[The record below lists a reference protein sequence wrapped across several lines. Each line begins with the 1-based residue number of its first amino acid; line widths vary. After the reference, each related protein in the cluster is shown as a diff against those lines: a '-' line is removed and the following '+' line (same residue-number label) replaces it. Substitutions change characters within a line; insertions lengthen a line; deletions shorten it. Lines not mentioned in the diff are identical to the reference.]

1 MRPNS
6 SIASWAWHDKTMK
19 HLPLS
24 RRRALGVLGAAA
36 AIAAP
41 WAQAQSKWPTKPIR
55 LVVPFGAGGVA
66 DLTARAVGQKLS
78 EQLGQSI
85 VIDNR
90 PGAGGV
96 TAGSLVAQ
104 AEPDGYTLFLMSN
117 GTAVS
122 EGLFS
127 KLPFDAE
134 KDFAPISLLGTFD
147 IGVVVADN
155 SRFKTL
161 GDLLAEAKA
170 KPGKLN
176 IATIAVGSTQNLAA
190 ELFKSTAGIQAQ
202 VVPFNGT
209 PAVVTALRGGEVDA
223 GVEILAPIRSQ
234 ISSKALRA
242 LATFG
247 EKRALG
253 LPDVPTASETGGAL
267 KGLHIA
273 SWNALA
279 APARTPKDIID
290 RLNKECQVALASA
303 DLKKKLAD
311 LSVDAKSSTPQQL
324 AGLLSSEIKRW
335 SGVIAQAKIP
345 KM

>member
-1 MRPNS
+1 
-6 SIASWAWHDKTMK
+6 MK
-19 HLPLS
+19 PQVS
-24 RRRALGVLGAAA
+24 RRRTLAVLAGT
-36 AIAAP
+36 IAAP
-41 WAQAQSKWPTKPIR
+41 WAAAQAKWPAKPVRI
-55 LVVPFGAGGVA
+55 VVPFGAGGVA
-66 DLTARAVGQKLS
+66 DLTARAVGQKLG
-78 EQLGQSI
+78 EQLGQSF

-96 TAGSLVAQ
+96 TAGNVVAT
-104 AEPDGYTLFLMSN
+104 ADPDGYTLLLMSN

-122 EGLFS
+122 EGLFN
-127 KLPFDAE
+127 KLPFNAQ

-147 IGVVVADN
+147 IAIVVPEN

-161 GDLLAEAKA
+161 SDLLAEAKA

-202 VVPFNGT
+202 IVPFNGT

-223 GVEILAPIRSQ
+223 GIEILAPIKTQ
-234 ISSKALRA
+234 ITSKALRA

-247 EKRALG
+247 EKRPTG
-253 LPDVPTASETGGAL
+253 LADVPTASETGGAL
-267 KGLHIA
+267 KGLQIA

-279 APARTPKDIID
+279 APAKTPREIIE
-290 RLNKECQVALASA
+290 RLNHECQVALASA

-311 LSVDAKSSTPQQL
+311 LNVDAKSSSPQQL
-324 AGLLSSEIKRW
+324 ASLLASETQRW
-335 SGVIAQAKIP
+335 SDVIARAKIP

>member
-1 MRPNS
+1 MQ
-6 SIASWAWHDKTMK
+6 
-19 HLPLS
+19 LPIS
-24 RRRALGVLGAAA
+24 RRQALAALGAAA
-36 AIAAP
+36 AP
-41 WAQAQSKWPTKPIR
+41 WAHAQSKWPSKPIR
-55 LVVPFGAGGVA
+55 IVVPFGAGGVA
-66 DLTARAVGQKLS
+66 DLTARAVGQKLG
-78 EQLGQSI
+78 EQLGQAV

-96 TAGSLVAQ
+96 TAGNIVAQ
-104 AEPDGYTLFLMSN
+104 AEPDGSTLLLMSN

-122 EGLFS
+122 EGLFN
-127 KLPFDAE
+127 KLPFDAK

-147 IGVVVADN
+147 IAVVVPEN

-190 ELFKSTAGIQAQ
+190 ELFKTTAGVQAQ

-223 GVEILAPIRSQ
+223 GIEILAPIRSQ
-234 ISSKALRA
+234 ITSKALRA

-247 EKRALG
+247 EKRPLG
-253 LPDVPTASETGGAL
+253 LPDVPTASEAGGAL

-279 APARTPKDIID
+279 APAKTPREIID
-290 RLNKECQVALASA
+290 RLNRECQAALAGA

-311 LSVDAKSSTPQQL
+311 LSVDAKSSTPQEL
-324 AGLLSSEIKRW
+324 AALLDSEIKRW
-335 SGVIAQAKIP
+335 SGVIERAKIP
-345 KM
+345 RM

>member
-1 MRPNS
+1 
-6 SIASWAWHDKTMK
+6 MK
-19 HLPLS
+19 LS
-24 RRRALGVLGAAA
+24 RRHTLAALAAA
-36 AIAAP
+36 VAAP
-41 WAQAQSKWPTKPIR
+41 WARAQARWPAKPIR
-55 LVVPFGAGGVA
+55 IVVPFGAGGVA
-66 DLTARAVGQKLS
+66 DLTARAVGQKLG

-104 AEPDGYTLFLMSN
+104 AEPDGYTLLLMSN

-122 EGLFS
+122 EGLFQ

-147 IGVVVADN
+147 IALVVPEN
-155 SRFKTL
+155 SRFKNL

-170 KPGKLN
+170 QPGKLN

-202 VVPFNGT
+202 IVPFNGT
-209 PAVVTALRGGEVDA
+209 PAVVTALRSGEVDA
-223 GVEILAPIRSQ
+223 GIEILAPIKSQ
-234 ISSKALRA
+234 ISAKALRA

-247 EKRALG
+247 EKRPLG
-253 LPDVPTASETGGAL
+253 LPDVPTASESGGAL
-267 KGLHIA
+267 KGLQVA

-279 APARTPKDIID
+279 APAKTPRDIIE
-290 RLNKECQVALASA
+290 RLNHECQVALASA

-311 LSVDAKSSTPQQL
+311 LNVDAKSSSPKQL
-324 AGLLSSEIKRW
+324 GDLLSSEIKRW
-335 SGVIAQAKIP
+335 SGVIERAKIP

>member
-1 MRPNS
+1 MKPNF
-6 SIASWAWHDKTMK
+6 
-19 HLPLS
+19 S
-24 RRRALGVLGAAA
+24 RRQALAALA
-36 AIAAP
+36 AVASP
-41 WAQAQSKWPTKPIR
+41 WAQAQSKWPAKPIR
-55 LVVPFGAGGVA
+55 VVVPFGAGGVA
-66 DLTARAVGQKLS
+66 DLTARAVGQKLG
-78 EQLGQSI
+78 EQMGQSF

-104 AEPDGYTLFLMSN
+104 AEPDGYTLLLMSN

-122 EGLFS
+122 EGLFN
-127 KLPFDAE
+127 KLPFDAQ

-147 IGVVVADN
+147 IGVVVPAN

-161 GDLLAEAKA
+161 GDLLAEARA

-223 GVEILAPIRSQ
+223 AVEIIAPIKSQ
-234 ISSKALRA
+234 ISAGALHA

-247 EKRALG
+247 DKRALG
-253 LPDVPTASETGGAL
+253 LPDVPTASEGGGPL
-267 KGLHIA
+267 KGLQIA

-279 APARTPKDIID
+279 APAKTPREIID
-290 RLNKECQVALASA
+290 RLAQECQVALASA

-311 LSVDAKSSTPQQL
+311 LSVDAKASTPQQL
-324 AGLLSSEIKRW
+324 AQLLASEIKRW
-335 SGVIAQAKIP
+335 SGVIERAKIP